1 MLIISQFWSEIAT
14 LSLVFL
20 SPLSDQS
27 TMRPSSFET
36 EINHKRKTH
45 AHSSPTVGMSTIT
58 GAMPSTD
65 EAGRCCR
72 RRRGLPPAAHR
83 PLMGD
88 ARAFHR
94 RLVGLQAGTQG
105 SSTGGSGAFHRRFR
119 GLPPAGRGPSIGDAG
134 ALGRRLASPRAQ
146 NENRSFELVNRVPST
161 GHLISSPL
169 TDSCAQITLTYELN
183 QATVDKNTYA

>member
-1 MLIISQFWSEIAT
+1 MLIISQFWSEMAT

-27 TMRPSSFET
+27 TMRPSSYET

-88 ARAFHR
+88 AR
-94 RLVGLQAGTQG
+94 
-105 SSTGGSGAFHRRFR
+105 AFHRRFR

-169 TDSCAQITLTYELN
+169 TDSCAQITLTSELN